1 MPLCGHWPTSAKG
14 TPMYATLRRIK
25 TQPGQAAEVA
35 RLIEAEYLPQVEG
48 VEGFI
53 SYTLVDLG
61 DDEISSV
68 GVFTSEASAHHAN
81 ETAKSWTAK
90 TLSPYVAS
98 PLEARAGSVLIDR
111 R

>member
-1 MPLCGHWPTSAKG
+1 
-14 TPMYATLRRIK
+14 
-25 TQPGQAAEVA
+25 
-35 RLIEAEYLPQVEG
+35 
-48 VEGFI
+48 
-53 SYTLVDLG
+53 
-61 DDEISSV
+61 
-68 GVFTSEASAHHAN
+68 VFTSEASAHHAN